1 MKTEINKSVK
11 RALSMV
17 IAVALLLGT
26 LFTANVGVNIKAD
39 AATGSGKTVVYATSE
54 INNPEGA
61 WAKVTGT
68 GSESDPFVISSVAQL
83 RYLSQ
88 KSTYATTNGK
98 YYTIDPS
105 IGTMVLQSENYIN
118 EVFGSLDAFLALSGS
133 EVKDQFTTNTSNLTQ
148 YQSGNNSDGF
158 AGYFDFNGVT
168 ICGMYNANG
177 GLFSK
182 VKGDVTIKN
191 LKVTNSYVKGSENV
205 GAIFALS
212 FKTSNTETG
221 SVTVQNCAVTDVYIE
236 GTATSGYY
244 GVGAIAGQVNNAY
257 SRNEATED
265 VDINNDGDKV
275 DTIYY
280 NGQVNVNNCF
290 VNIDGNC
297 LIANCTSGNR
307 IIKGGLIGK
316 GGTNQ
321 CHFTNCIV
329 LGVTPYATQINT
341 GNNDLQHTAF
351 ADRFSNI
358 YTDSE
363 IENVHIG
370 GSANSGIQNYTG
382 KMTKI
387 TAEDAKGVTGRLKM
401 TALNWATDSADG
413 DWYAIEGDFPTP
425 IKPDG
430 WKDVDVPSF
439 FTGTAAAAFAGGD
452 GTKANPYLIETPD
465 QLYKM
470 VTSSGKDAEGNQ
482 LYYKVAD
489 GVEKLYLNN
498 IYLNESLA
506 GIKALV
512 SGGSYKHWSTTTEFF
527 GNFDGNGVVISGMVS
542 YNDNAFIAKMSGSSV
557 VKNVRFENC
566 YAYGDRAAMVT
577 TSLGS
582 YSAGTNKP
590 LITNVSVRNSRIE
603 STRDQRY
610 YESKTTDSNYTR
622 TEGDYTYKAG
632 DATGTTDS
640 SGKAQYY
647 IVNQTTGNKIY
658 DANGATAGGIVSTGD
673 TATLLTISNCLFDGY
688 SCELVQSKGTIDISA
703 GIISMHSS
711 GNNYSIT
718 GCVSFGAPIVSTGV
732 GANGEEIYYN
742 RYNTKGPYTATI
754 LNCYSDLPYRTTNK
768 AGTTVQTYWT
778 DSGNTFGL
786 AIYDRPAQTKT
797 VDTKNTYAISEFALL
812 DWGSMWAL
820 ETFDNGKTIP
830 MPCVN
835 KADESVFAYSS
846 YIDMISKHNGVGLLA
861 GTHPYQNG
869 KYGWY
874 SELTGSGTEADPYI
888 IDSAEKLAIAIA
900 TGGLHYEHKLYY
912 KLGCDIELNSLPWI
926 TNTSTGTEYSYV
938 PFEGTLDGDGHV
950 VSGLS
955 ATNENDVAGL
965 IPELNGGT
973 VKNLHIRNS
982 YAASSIAPAGIFVG
996 NSMAGNIEGC
1006 SIEDSHVINS
1016 SNNFV
1021 GAISDIA
1028 IKNSYY
1034 IDGSS
1039 SAYYVADG
1047 STQAPT
1053 DFYSATNTSG
1063 AWYKGN
1069 DGTPRLVNF
1078 AKAREFA
1085 DIDGDGVADGY
1096 TSNDVV
1102 ALRNFL
1108 LGRDGYKNTYGD
1120 VSGNG
1125 ATNIGDLAILRRSL
1139 VGSYNSVKDGFWRNV
1154 ELGTVKIYYAENDTQ
1169 DMARKLELYLE
1180 SVYPSVDVVKV
1191 AGTAVTDATIAD
1203 KANYASEDN
1212 AVVITKTAPTDSTYK
1227 NYSVSY
1233 DRAKNVVTV
1242 NGNSFTAV
1250 EQAVLELIAQFKANG
1265 NTANPQNISGAISDE
1280 KAAKTVNG
1288 VTYYYAW
1295 GDEFAGNGVDGTV
1308 NADTWETR
1316 VYKFEGNDLD
1326 GKAVSEITNNTRYLN
1341 LENPNVGNLKDLW
1354 VVSDGKLHIWRGVNT
1369 DLSTANMS
1377 DISSNDKT
1385 ILGNKSYTWG
1395 YKGVAA
1401 GAAGTTT
1408 DFNSKIDANDVYV
1421 DPGLINTNKSMMFKQ
1436 GYAEMRASL
1445 PSDGHAF
1452 PAWWFMTGNT
1462 VVHNLS
1468 MAQTLYSKVY
1478 KLNANYDGTTNRI
1491 DPTKLNTYKYQ
1502 LPQAHL
1508 EYDIVEFMQAA
1519 DSNSTTGKYRDYI
1532 NLTIHKWYDQNALG
1546 DNLYIPNWKDYKAGD
1561 AISRKDFNNTAGGS
1575 GFIHRYNPEKTDSP
1589 YKNSYTTGSWFW
1601 EKEVTTSASYS
1612 IEKAIA
1618 ASKLTSGKTVTDYYT
1633 YGFSWTVSGT
1643 NYKLVV
1649 YVDFDEDGVMEDG
1662 EKIFTVDQ
1670 NTGHE
1675 SEYNGDGLGSRT
1687 LTDPIYSN
1695 GATYG
1700 VTDAD
1705 IWNQY
1710 AYMLIDNSYY
1720 TSNPTGSNG
1729 KVKMYT
1735 DLLTQSSGHGTSGA
1749 TDKTTFD
1756 IEYVRVYQQD
1766 GRRDLVT
1773 KETEAFNLGNHFGY

>member
-26 LFTANVGVNIKAD
+26 LFTANVGVGIKAD
-39 AATGSGKTVVYATSE
+39 ATTTSGKTVVYVENE
-54 INNPEGA
+54 INDPVGA

-68 GSESDPFVISSVAQL
+68 GAENDPYVISTIGQL

-88 KSTYATTNGK
+88 KSTYADTNGK
-98 YYTIDPS
+98 YYKIDPS
-105 IGTMVLQSENYIN
+105 IGTMVFQRESYIN
-118 EVFGSLDAFLALSGS
+118 NVFGSLDAFLALGGS
-133 EVKDQFTTNTSNLTQ
+133 EVKTQFTNNTTNLTQ
-148 YQSGNNSDGF
+148 YQSGNNGNGF
-158 AGYFDFNGVT
+158 AGTIDFSGVT
-168 ICGMYNANG
+168 ICGVYNPNG

-182 VKGDVTIKN
+182 VIGDVTIKN

-205 GAIFALS
+205 GTIISLS
-212 FKTSNTETG
+212 YKTSATDTG
-221 SVTVQNCAVTDVYIE
+221 SVTVKNCSVTDVYLE
-236 GTATSGYY
+236 STATSGYY
-244 GVGAIAGQVNNAY
+244 GVGAIAGQVNNIY
-257 SRNEATED
+257 SRSEASED
-265 VDINNDGDKV
+265 LDINGDGDKV

-290 VNIDGNC
+290 VNIDKDC

-307 IIKGGLIGK
+307 ILKGGLIGK

-329 LGVTPYATQINT
+329 LGITPYATQINT
-341 GNNDLQHTAF
+341 GNNDVQHTGYE
-351 ADRFSNI
+351 DRFSNI

-363 IENVHIG
+363 ITGVDIG
-370 GSANSGIQNYTG
+370 GNQTKNHSMNYTG

-401 TALNWATDSADG
+401 TDLNWATDSADG

-430 WKDVDVPSF
+430 WTDVDVPSF
-439 FTGTAAAAFAGGD
+439 FTGTAAASFAGGN
-452 GTKANPYLIETPD
+452 GTKAEPYLIETPD

-498 IYLNESLA
+498 IYLNESLE

-512 SGGSYKHWSTTTEFF
+512 SGGSYKNWNATAEFF
-527 GNFDGNGVVISGMVS
+527 GNFDGNGVIISGMVS
-542 YNDNAFIAKMSGSSV
+542 YNANALIYKMSGSSV

-566 YAYGDRAAMVT
+566 YAYGDKAAMVT
-577 TSLGS
+577 TSLGA
-582 YSAGTNKP
+582 YNAGTNKP
-590 LITNVSVRNSRIE
+590 FITNVSVRNSHIE
-603 STRDQRY
+603 SSRAQGFYARTVTSSSY
-610 YESKTTDSNYTR
+610 SI
-622 TEGDYTYKAG
+622 TEGGHTFKAG
-632 DATGTTDS
+632 NETAEG
-640 SGKAQYY
+640 SGKYY
-647 IVNQTTGNKIY
+647 VVNQTTGNIVY
-658 DANGATAGGIVSTGD
+658 DAWGATAGGIVSTND
-673 TATLLTISNCLFDGY
+673 TATLLTISNCMFDGY
-688 SCELVQSKGTIDISA
+688 SCELLQPNGTIDISA
-703 GIISMHSS
+703 GIISMPSG

-732 GANGEEIYYN
+732 GTNGEEIYYN
-742 RYNTKGPYTATI
+742 RYIVAGPYTAAI

-768 AGTTVQTYWT
+768 SGTTVNTYWH
-778 DSGNTFGL
+778 
-786 AIYDRPAQTKT
+786 IYDRPTQTKQ
-797 VDTKNTYAISEFALL
+797 VSKIEDTTEYTISDFVLL

-820 ETFDNGKTIP
+820 ETFENGKTIP
-830 MPCVN
+830 VPCVN
-835 KADESVFAYSS
+835 KADESVYAYSS
-846 YIDMISKHNGVGLLA
+846 YIDMLTKHNSVGLLA

-900 TGGLHYEHKLYY
+900 TGGVSYGHKLYY

-926 TNTSTGTEYSYV
+926 TNTSTGTSTEYSYV
-938 PFEGTLDGDGHV
+938 SFEGTLDGDGHV

-955 ATNENDVAGL
+955 ATNEYDIAGL

-982 YAASSIAPAGIFVG
+982 YAASGSAPAGLFVG

-1021 GAISDIA
+1021 GINDAT

-1034 IDGSS
+1034 IDGSA

-1047 STQAPT
+1047 SAQAPT
-1053 DFYSATNTSG
+1053 DFYSATNSGG

-1069 DGTPRLVNF
+1069 DGTPRLVSF

-1096 TSNDVV
+1096 TANDVV
-1102 ALRNFL
+1102 ALRNCL
-1108 LGRDGYKNTYGD
+1108 LGRNGYKNAYGD

-1125 ATNIGDLAILRRSL
+1125 VTNIGDLAILRRSL
-1139 VGSYNSVKDGFWRNV
+1139 VGSYDSVKDGFWRNV
-1154 ELGTVKIYYAENDTQ
+1154 ELGKVKIYYAENDTQ

-1180 SVYPSVDVVKV
+1180 SVYPNVDVVKV
-1191 AGTAVTDATIAD
+1191 AGTAVTDESVAD
-1203 KANYASEDN
+1203 KANYASQDN
-1212 AVVITKTAPTDSTYK
+1212 AVVITKTTPTASTYK

-1233 DRAKNVVTV
+1233 DKAKNVVTV

-1250 EQAVLELIAQFKANG
+1250 EQAVLDLIAQFKANG
-1265 NTANPQNISGAISDE
+1265 NTANPQNISGTIANE
-1280 KAAKTVNG
+1280 KASKTVNG

-1295 GDEFAGNGVDGTV
+1295 GDEFAGSGVDGTV
-1308 NADTWETR
+1308 NADIWDTR
-1316 VYKFEGNDLD
+1316 VYKTEGNDLD
-1326 GKAVSEITNNTRYLN
+1326 GKAVSEVTNNTRYLN
-1341 LENPNVGNLKDLW
+1341 LENPNVDNLKDLW
-1354 VVSDGKLHIWRGVNT
+1354 VVSDGKLQIWRGYNT
-1369 DLSTANMS
+1369 NVGSAASSTYS
-1377 DISSNDKT
+1377 
-1385 ILGNKSYTWG
+1385 WG
-1395 YKGVAA
+1395 YKPVAA
-1401 GAAGTTT
+1401 GAAGTTN
-1408 DFNSKIDANDVYV
+1408 DFASKIDSDDVYI
-1421 DPGLINTNKSMMFKQ
+1421 DPGLISTVKSMAFKQ

-1452 PAWWFMTGNT
+1452 PAWWFMTGT
-1462 VVHNLS
+1462 TTVHNSS
-1468 MAQTLYSKVY
+1468 MAQNIYSKIY
-1478 KLNANYDGTTNRI
+1478 KLNSNYDGTTNRI
-1491 DPTKLNTYKYQ
+1491 NPANLDTYKYQ
-1502 LPQAHL
+1502 LPQAIL

-1519 DSNSTTGKYRDYI
+1519 DANKTEGKYRDYI

-1546 DNLYIPNWKDYKAGD
+1546 DNLYVPNWKTYTAGT

-1575 GFIHRYNPEKTDSP
+1575 GFIHRYNPDKTTAP
-1589 YKNSYTTGSWFW
+1589 YKSSYTTGSWFW

-1618 ASKLTSGKTVTDYYT
+1618 ASKLASGKTVTDYYT

-1643 NYKLVV
+1643 NYKLVI
-1649 YVDFDEDGVMEDG
+1649 YVDFDEDGIMEDG
-1662 EKIFTVDQ
+1662 EQIFTVDQ
-1670 NTGHE
+1670 TNGHE
-1675 SEYNGDGLGSRT
+1675 STYNGDNLGSRT

-1710 AYMLIDNSYY
+1710 AYMLIDNSFY
-1720 TSNPTGSNG
+1720 TSNPTGKDG
-1729 KVKMYT
+1729 KVQMYT

-1773 KETEAFNLGNHFGY
+1773 KETEAFNTANHFGY

>member
-39 AATGSGKTVVYATSE
+39 ATTGSGKKVVYANMNPDGSYTSNGSGTE
-54 INNPEGA
+54 ADPYIIST
-61 WAKVTGT
+61 TG
-68 GSESDPFVISSVAQL
+68 QL
-83 RYLSQ
+83 RHLVQ
-88 KSTYATTNGK
+88 NSTTASSAGNFYK
-98 YYTIDPS
+98 IDPS
-105 IGTMVLQSENYIN
+105 IDIMVMQTENYI
-118 EVFGSLDAFLALSGS
+118 EDVAGSLDAFLALDAEGTKTALS
-133 EVKDQFTTNTSNLTQ
+133 TTANRQQWQSASSASN
-148 YQSGNNSDGF
+148 YDGF
-158 AGYFDFNGVT
+158 AGNIDFSGVT

-177 GLFSK
+177 GLFALAR
-182 VKGDVTIKN
+182 GATFKN
-191 LKVTNSYVKGSENV
+191 LTLSNNYITSTWYNGNLVGMVRNASGAAQETLTIDRVVVRNCYQTTTGNGYSNTGVLIGTTLNSYNIAHRITNILTYGNISKGQTSSSDTTM
-205 GAIFALS
+205 ADCALY
-212 FKTSNTETG
+212 G
-221 SVTVQNCAVTDVYIE
+221 SLSTTWNGFGSDFE
-236 GTATSGYY
+236 
-244 GVGAIAGQVNNAY
+244 NAY
-257 SRNEATED
+257 FED
-265 VDINNDGDKV
+265 IVTLDCVPYPTANINNQTTRPKYWHD
-275 DTIYY
+275 
-280 NGQVNVNNCF
+280 
-290 VNIDGNC
+290 
-297 LIANCTSGNR
+297 S
-307 IIKGGLIGK
+307 
-316 GGTNQ
+316 
-321 CHFTNCIV
+321 
-329 LGVTPYATQINT
+329 
-341 GNNDLQHTAF
+341 
-351 ADRFSNI
+351 I
-358 YTDSE
+358 YTTHYNASYRPNSFE
-363 IENVHIG
+363 G
-370 GSANSGIQNYTG
+370 GDLSS
-382 KMTKI
+382 I
-387 TAEDAKGVTGRLKM
+387 TAIKQISEEDAKGVRGRLTM
-401 TALNWATDSADG
+401 MDLNWATDSADG
-413 DWYAIEGDFPTP
+413 DWYAIEGEYPTLFR
-425 IKPDG
+425 PDG
-430 WKDVDVPSF
+430 WTDVDVPSF

-489 GVEKLYLNN
+489 GVEKLYINN

-512 SGGSYKHWSTTTEFF
+512 SGGSYKNWSTTTEFF

-542 YNDNAFIAKMSGSSV
+542 YNANAFIAKMSGSSV

-577 TSLGS
+577 TSLGA
-582 YSAGTNKP
+582 YNAGTNKP
-590 LITNVSVRNSRIE
+590 FITNVSVRNSRIE
-603 STRDQRY
+603 STRAQGY
-610 YESKTTDSNYTR
+610 YERTVTSSSYSV

-632 DATGTTDS
+632 NETAEG
-640 SGKAQYY
+640 SGKYY
-647 IVNQTTGNKIY
+647 VVNQTTGNKVY
-658 DANGATAGGIVSTGD
+658 DAWGATAGGIVSTND

-688 SCELVQSKGTIDISA
+688 SCELLQPNGTIDISA
-703 GIISMHSS
+703 GIISMPSG

-768 AGTTVQTYWT
+768 AGAEKNTYW
-778 DSGNTFGL
+778 N
-786 AIYDRPAQTKT
+786 IYDRPAQTKK

-1039 SAYYVADG
+1039 SSYYVADG
-1047 STQAPT
+1047 STQEPT
-1053 DFYSATNTSG
+1053 DFYSATNLGG

-1069 DGTPRLVNF
+1069 DGTARLVNF

-1180 SVYPSVDVVKV
+1180 SVYPNVDVVKY
-1191 AGTAVTDATIAD
+1191 AGTAVTDESVAD

-1212 AVVITKTAPTDSTYK
+1212 AIVITKTAPTASTYK
-1227 NYSVSY
+1227 NYSVNY
-1233 DRAKNVVTV
+1233 DKAKNVVTV

-1250 EQAVLELIAQFKANG
+1250 EQAVLDLIAQFKANG

-1341 LENPNVGNLKDLW
+1341 LENPNVDNLKDLW
-1354 VVSDGKLHIWRGVNT
+1354 VVSDGKLTIWRGVNT

-1395 YKGVAA
+1395 YKGIAE

-1421 DPGLINTNKSMMFKQ
+1421 DPGLISTNKSMIFKQ

-1546 DNLYIPNWKDYKAGD
+1546 DNLYIPNWETYTAGT

-1575 GFIHRYNPEKTDSP
+1575 GFIHRYNPDKTTAP
-1589 YKNSYTTGSWFW
+1589 YKSSYTTGSWFW

-1649 YVDFDEDGVMEDG
+1649 YVDFDEDGIMEDG
-1662 EKIFTVDQ
+1662 EQIFTVDQ

-1675 SEYNGDGLGSRT
+1675 STYNGDNLGSRT

-1756 IEYVRVYQQD
+1756 IDYVRVYQQD